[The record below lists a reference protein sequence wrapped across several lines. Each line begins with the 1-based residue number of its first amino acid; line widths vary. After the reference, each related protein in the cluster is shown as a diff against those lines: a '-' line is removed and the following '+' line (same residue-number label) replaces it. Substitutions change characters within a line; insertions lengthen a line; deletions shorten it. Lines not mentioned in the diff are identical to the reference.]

1 MDWRL
6 STDRIV
12 YIIRLRFI
20 LLLDTLSGASLEV
33 YSPLARFFYK
43 KKISHRS
50 DSDVRYAELLKI
62 FSPMTILALAC
73 VS

>member
-43 KKISHRS
+43 KISHRS